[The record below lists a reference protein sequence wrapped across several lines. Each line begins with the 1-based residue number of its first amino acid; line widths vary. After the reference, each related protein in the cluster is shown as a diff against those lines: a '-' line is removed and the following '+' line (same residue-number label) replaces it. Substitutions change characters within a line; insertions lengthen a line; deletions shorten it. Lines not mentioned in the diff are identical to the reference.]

1 MEYPKFCDYPDFTA
15 LTGSRLYG
23 YHTEK
28 SDYDYRG
35 FVVPPSKYLLGIDN
49 FLFHQKKDTDNIVF
63 SLKHFIDV
71 TLKGNTQTFE
81 ILFSNDITYS
91 PIGYQLLQLKENFF
105 SQKIIRSTLGFAL
118 SEWRKTLSQA
128 LVFEYRDSKQQDI
141 LVNLAGTFQLKRDE
155 IKEIY
160 DIIFRDRVED
170 DPRRYVPNDRIGEKA
185 RLDIERYGYQLKPAC
200 NTIRLICQAIEFVQT
215 GKITYP
221 RPESPTLKDIR
232 SGLIPYASVNDMFN
246 EYYNKLAKMDLS
258 SLPIKPN
265 HNAIME
271 WYQDVAEKEIKKDN

>member
-1 MEYPKFCDYPDFTA
+1 MDYPKFCDHPDFLA

-35 FVVPPSKYLLGIDN
+35 FVVPPSKYLLGIEN
-49 FLFHQKKDTDNIVF
+49 FLFHQKKDTDTIVF
-63 SLKHFIDV
+63 SLKHFIDI

-81 ILFSNDITYS
+81 ILFSNDIQHSQT
-91 PIGYQLLQLKENFF
+91 GYELLSLRKNFF

-128 LVFEYRDSKQQDI
+128 LVFEYRDSKQEEI
-141 LVNLAGTFQLKRDE
+141 LTQLAGTFQLKRDE

-160 DIIFRDRVED
+160 DIIFRERIDD
-170 DPRRYVPNDRIGEKA
+170 DPRRYVPNDKIGEKA
-185 RLDIERYGYQLKPAC
+185 KLDIQQYGYQLKPAC
-200 NTIRLICQAIEFVQT
+200 NTIRLLCQAIEFVET

-221 RPESPTLKDIR
+221 RPELSVLKDIR
-232 SGLIPYASVNDMFN
+232 SGLLSYANVNDLFN
-246 EYYNKLAKMDLS
+246 EYYNKLSKIDLS
-258 SLPIKPN
+258 SLPVKPN
-265 HNAIME
+265 HNGVME
-271 WYQDVAEKEIKKDN
+271 WYRDVAEKEIKN